1 MSSGKSGKPLT
12 DFGGLY
18 LPSERIPAAK
28 PIVEDSSESL
38 WAEFNK
44 VSAQQE
50 GKFAPTEVV
59 SLEETARMELA
70 QPAARRAQA
79 PIEIGDV
86 LIEARRGNRVCP
98 KSPQWQQLHELLQ
111 QLGQGA
117 PGLTPPTAT
126 SAWAITSAMAKRA
139 CFREQLE
146 WADRV
151 GCLPQAY
158 AFIKALPQAHW
169 HFVGD

>member
-1 MSSGKSGKPLT
+1 VPRENDAGSITVTSQVRRWSVQWHLQFDTPQWLCRVPHMSSGKSGKPLT

-98 KSPQWQQLHELLQ
+98 KSPQ
-111 QLGQGA
+111 
-117 PGLTPPTAT
+117 
-126 SAWAITSAMAKRA
+126 
-139 CFREQLE
+139 
-146 WADRV
+146 
-151 GCLPQAY
+151 
-158 AFIKALPQAHW
+158 
-169 HFVGD
+169 